1 MQTRL
6 HEDRFS
12 AFHFPQL
19 SRLRWLFLTVAGCYL
34 ALPQLAGCSTVQSS
48 LDNIQGADWVLSLSR
63 GPRSPEGPT
72 PSLIAYTQSPTYTS
86 PNTAAKLS
94 NTPASAASPAQAPPG
109 SVFTPPPPNA
119 CQSSYDQFYIAEPG
133 VYAYWALCEAGNNPN
148 IFDYA
153 GRFDLTPAS
162 SAWSSGPGTIQG
174 GVSGPVPDGETADQ
188 VSTGSSFIAS
198 QDIPLNTNQGTLAV
212 WANTDSTNYPMAM
225 IFLGSV
231 TGKSGVSVSAITP
244 SIAPSNDECFTGSF
258 INSSGSSFTV
268 QAACGYFPNTW
279 HRVILTW
286 SGGTMALYVDG
297 GLVSTSTYSGPLDDR
312 VFVYRLF
319 AESGNTG
326 KQMTLAK
333 ASISN
338 QAWSTEQVA
347 ADYNPS
353 FVSPPNGGVY
363 VTNQRL
369 GAIHRDVLG
378 YADANADLSTAPLVS
393 ALTTGLSSM
402 GATAIRY
409 ANGSSGASADLE
421 NWAGGPSCTAT
432 RGSTAP
438 PPNLSTQD
446 TLDNFVSKV
455 SRPLGA
461 SLGYTVNYGT
471 NPPSC
476 NAGGDPASNGANLV
490 AYANV
495 QKHYGIKYWEI
506 GNELAGGGVF
516 ETDFHPRP
524 GVGANYASYETGF
537 YNRMKRQDGTILVGI
552 PVADGVYSWLE
563 NWTLPAMQAAQYDAV
578 VYHNYP
584 MTDPITD
591 GKTLYPERVSSNI
604 LRTRGSLLALQ
615 TELLNV
621 NKNPEAIWI
630 TEWNGDVNGNLWS
643 RQTMGAVMPMF
654 GTMLLAE
661 YMQAGVQYATWYA
674 QGQSD
679 ACLQYNYDFTGEST
693 YNWWDCGGVFLTYTG
708 PYPAETLVGLKPGD
722 ITPVARSFQLLSESG
737 FVTEGEHMLRVVT
750 DLQNAPWLA
759 AYAATHGSSYEI
771 ILINRDRDNAHT
783 VPIQIAGQAAGQ
795 LVQQWTYGRAQY
807 DQTQTGNWEV
817 DPVTSSQPS
826 SGSELQG
833 VLPPWS
839 VNVFLVN

>member
-1 MQTRL
+1 MQTCL
-6 HEDRFS
+6 YED
-12 AFHFPQL
+12 HFPAVQL
-19 SRLRWLFLTVAGCYL
+19 RRLSSLRWFFLAVASCYL
-34 ALPQLAGCSTVQSS
+34 AIPQLGGCSTVQNS
-48 LDNIQGADWVLSLSR
+48 LDNTQGADWVLSLSR
-63 GPRSPEGPT
+63 GPRGPEGPAA
-72 PSLIAYTQSPTYTS
+72 PSLIAYTQSPIYTS
-86 PNTAAKLS
+86 PDSAVKLL
-94 NTPASAASPAQAPPG
+94 NTPASVASPAQAPPG

-133 VYAYWALCEAGNNPN
+133 VYAYWALCEAGSNPN

-162 SAWSSGPGTIQG
+162 NAWSSGPGTIQG

-188 VSTGSSFIAS
+188 VTTASSFIAS
-198 QDIPLNTNQGTLAV
+198 QDIPVNTNQGTLAL
-212 WANTDSTNYPMAM
+212 WANADTTDFPTNM
-225 IFLGSV
+225 IYFQPAIEQAQSHLSV
-231 TGKSGVSVSAITP
+231 EAFTP
-244 SIAPSNDECFTGSF
+244 SNSECFTGMF
-258 INSSGSSFTV
+258 GNSSGLSFITP
-268 QAACGYFPNTW
+268 AACGYTPNTW
-279 HRVILTW
+279 HRVVFTW
-286 SGGTMALYVDG
+286 SSGTMNLYIDG
-297 GLVSTSTYSGPLDDR
+297 TSVSSSAYSGLLDSTI
-312 VFVYRLF
+312 FVYRLF
-319 AESGNTG
+319 PESGDTG

-333 ASISN
+333 VSISN
-338 QAWSTEQVA
+338 QAWSASQVA

-353 FVSPPNGGVY
+353 FIVPPTGGVY
-363 VTNQRL
+363 ITSQPL
-369 GAIHRDVLG
+369 GLIHRDVLG

-393 ALTTGLSSM
+393 ALTSGLSSM
-402 GATAIRY
+402 GVTAVRY

-421 NWAGGPSCTAT
+421 NWEGGPSCTAK

-438 PPNLSTQD
+438 SPNLSTQN
-446 TLDNFVSKV
+446 TLDNYVSQV

-476 NAGGDPASNGANLV
+476 SAGGDPAANGANLV
-490 AYANV
+490 AFANV
-495 QKHYGIKYWEI
+495 QRRYGIKYWEI
-506 GNELAGGGVF
+506 GNELFGGGVF

-524 GVGANYASYETGF
+524 GVGANYAAYEAGF
-537 YNRMKRQDGTILVGI
+537 YTRMKRQDGTILIGI
-552 PVADGVYSWLE
+552 PVADGVYSWLAD
-563 NWTLPAMQAAQYDAV
+563 WTLPAMKAAQYDAV

-604 LRTRGSLLALQ
+604 GRTRGSLLALQ

-621 NKNPEAIWI
+621 NKSPEGIWI

-722 ITPVARSFQLLSESG
+722 ITPVARSFQILSESG

-783 VPIQIAGQAAGQ
+783 VPIQIAGQAGGQ

-817 DPVTSSQPS
+817 DPVTSSQSS